1 VRSSAYVRI
10 NGYEETVCQTIRRHI
25 PENSSQKLNPVCC
38 LKLKNIRHLEIKF
51 LNTKIIFD
59 NFSASFR
66 DLKG

>member
-1 VRSSAYVRI
+1 VSYSAYLRI
-10 NGYEETVCQTIRRHI
+10 NVYEETVCETIRRHI

-38 LKLKNIRHLEIKF
+38 LKLKNIYHLEIKF

-66 DLKG
+66 YLKG

>member
-1 VRSSAYVRI
+1 MWSSTYVRI
-10 NGYEETVCQTIRRHI
+10 NVYEETVRQTIWRHI
-25 PENSSQKLNPVCC
+25 PENSSQNLNPVCR

-51 LNTKIIFD
+51 LNTKIMFD